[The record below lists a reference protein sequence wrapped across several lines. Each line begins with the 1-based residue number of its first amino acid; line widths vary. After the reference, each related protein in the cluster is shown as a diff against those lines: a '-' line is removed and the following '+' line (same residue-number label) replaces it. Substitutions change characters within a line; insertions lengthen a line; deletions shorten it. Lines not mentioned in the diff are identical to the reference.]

1 MQQAQAQVDGL
12 QAQIDVQTSQVSSQ
26 ISHAGAE
33 ASAVQSARARL
44 ALAQATQNRLT
55 PLAAQGF
62 VTREALDQARTETRS
77 AEHRCN
83 RPCNRLLQ
91 RVRPYVAWRLCV
103 QIWRLQKPSFVKRSA
118 ICA

>member
-62 VTREALDQARTETRS
+62 VTREALDQARTETGVPSIAATGLAIGCCS
-77 AEHRCN
+77 ASGRT
-83 RPCNRLLQ
+83 
-91 RVRPYVAWRLCV
+91 
-103 QIWRLQKPSFVKRSA
+103 
-118 ICA
+118 